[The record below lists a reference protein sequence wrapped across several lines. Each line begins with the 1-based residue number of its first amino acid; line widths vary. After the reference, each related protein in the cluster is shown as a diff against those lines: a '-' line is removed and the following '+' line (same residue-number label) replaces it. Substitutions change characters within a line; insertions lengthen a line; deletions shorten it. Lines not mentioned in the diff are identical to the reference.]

1 MLFIILPI
9 YNEEDGLPVLL
20 QDMLSEFSDTE
31 LQIIAVNDGSTDKS
45 LDILKSHL
53 RATDIICSHATNMNV
68 GVVFSEGIREFLTRS
83 TEDDVLIIMES
94 DATSDIKLVR
104 DLYATIE
111 ENKIDVV
118 IASRYCTGGCYRRFP
133 LFRLLLSYSA
143 NRFMKLMFPIV
154 NVSDY
159 SFFCRAYSWKIMNK
173 MREQFGVHGIIQ
185 SSTFFSNVELLV
197 KISFLSDQFI
207 EIPAIYDYGKKKG
220 ASKMRLFATL
230 MEYFKMIRILRQ
242 IRKKIVQS

>member
-1 MLFIILPI
+1 
-9 YNEEDGLPVLL
+9 
-20 QDMLSEFSDTE
+20 
-31 LQIIAVNDGSTDKS
+31 
-45 LDILKSHL
+45 
-53 RATDIICSHATNMNV
+53 
-68 GVVFSEGIREFLTRS
+68 
-83 TEDDVLIIMES
+83 
-94 DATSDIKLVR
+94 
-104 DLYATIE
+104 
-111 ENKIDVV
+111 
-118 IASRYCTGGCYRRFP
+118 
-133 LFRLLLSYSA
+133 
-143 NRFMKLMFPIV
+143 
-154 NVSDY
+154 
-159 SFFCRAYSWKIMNK
+159 